1 MRFVRDNLATIV
13 CGMLVCAFVVA
24 STLYTCQARRAA
36 ASPVAVVHD
45 ADGRTHELPLARD
58 TELRVTTS
66 KGYNVVRVEGGACS
80 MADADC
86 PTGACLRQRPIT
98 RPGEQ
103 IICLPH
109 ELWIEVVQ
117 PDQDMQ
123 GAEGASMDTG
133 AVSYDDAGNQ
143 SGADADVDLVAR

>member
-1 MRFVRDNLATIV
+1 LRFVRDNLATIV
-13 CGMLVCAFVVA
+13 CGILVCAFVVA
-24 STLYTCQARRAA
+24 STLITYRARRAA

-45 ADGRTHELPLARD
+45 ADGRTYELPLATD
-58 TELRVTTS
+58 AELAVTTER
-66 KGYNVVRVEGGACS
+66 GHNVVRVKDGACS
-80 MADADC
+80 MAEADC